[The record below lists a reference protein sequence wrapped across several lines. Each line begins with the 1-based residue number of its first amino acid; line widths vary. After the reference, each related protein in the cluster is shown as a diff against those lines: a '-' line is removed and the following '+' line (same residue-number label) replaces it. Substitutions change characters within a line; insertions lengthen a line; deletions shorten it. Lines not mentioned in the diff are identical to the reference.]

1 MLNLFIVFWSKIK
14 RSWIIIIFSLSV
26 RNISRKFIR
35 IKKGKVSIQ
44 LTYNHELFLYIL
56 IVYNLI
62 VSTYKYMI
70 YILIVF
76 KIIKS
81 FFFYRSLPLF
91 FNILFVIYLELI
103 IVNIFLIYL
112 FVRSM
117 LFTFISLKVNDSYC
131 YLMLTLLSSSKL
143 VLTYD
148 IFVNLNL

>member
-1 MLNLFIVFWSKIK
+1 
-14 RSWIIIIFSLSV
+14 
-26 RNISRKFIR
+26 
-35 IKKGKVSIQ
+35 
-44 LTYNHELFLYIL
+44 
-56 IVYNLI
+56 
-62 VSTYKYMI
+62 MI

-76 KIIKS
+76 KIIKF

-91 FNILFVIYLELI
+91 FNILFVIYHELI

-117 LFTFISLKVNDSYC
+117 LFTFISLKVYDSYC

-143 VLTYD
+143 VLIYD

>member
-1 MLNLFIVFWSKIK
+1 
-14 RSWIIIIFSLSV
+14 
-26 RNISRKFIR
+26 
-35 IKKGKVSIQ
+35 
-44 LTYNHELFLYIL
+44 
-56 IVYNLI
+56 
-62 VSTYKYMI
+62 MI